1 MYFVSCIKPYAARK
15 CWKRQNNTTV
25 GQAVAVELIL
35 TFILVLCVFAS
46 TDSCRTDN
54 MGSPVLPIGLSVTT
68 GMVGG
73 IYFTGCSMNPARSLG
88 PAVIMGNYQDHWVFW
103 VGPLAGGIT
112 ASLIYNFILAP
123 DARGLSER
131 IEVLKGTYGPEDNWL
146 EKNDRRYSVELVE
159 KF

>member
-1 MYFVSCIKPYAARK
+1 
-15 CWKRQNNTTV
+15 
-25 GQAVAVELIL
+25 
-35 TFILVLCVFAS
+35 
-46 TDSCRTDN
+46 
-54 MGSPVLPIGLSVTT
+54 
-68 GMVGG
+68 
-73 IYFTGCSMNPARSLG
+73 MNPARSLG